1 MIPLNR
7 KQMSAEIKYL
17 SDHMDEIA
25 SNMVDF
31 ARVAGD
37 DWKEVLQ
44 HAFQLHGAAYA
55 AKSWVDGILEEK

>member
-1 MIPLNR
+1 MAINK
-7 KQMSAEIKYL
+7 KQISSEIKYL

-55 AKSWVDGILEEK
+55 AKSWADGILEGK

>member
-1 MIPLNR
+1 MPLNR
-7 KQMSAEIKYL
+7 KQMSAEIKSL
-17 SDHMDEIA
+17 SQHMDEIA

-31 ARVAGD
+31 AMVAGD

-55 AKSWVDGILEEK
+55 VKSWADGILEEK